1 MRPWGHSWRQR
12 LAARVMPPSD
22 ANVQQ
27 KIGRNQSF
35 GGDHGFI
42 PLTLTPLHGTR
53 EAEFKQKRHS
63 C

>member
-1 MRPWGHSWRQR
+1 
-12 LAARVMPPSD
+12 MPPSD

-53 EAEFKQKRHS
+53 EA
-63 C
+63 